1 MSGLAGRLRAA
12 LPADLDA
19 RLTRLDWVDATDSTS
34 SALLRDA
41 ATLPDR
47 ALLLADAQTAGR
59 GRRGRH
65 WSMRPGDGLAMSL
78 FARLPLPPAALGGLS
93 LALGMAC
100 AQALRDGGAATVGV
114 KWPNDLVVDTRK
126 LGGLLVEVARG
137 TAGGSDVVIGLGLN
151 LRLPDDA
158 DPGWIALD
166 ALLPAPDR
174 VDWAARL
181 VVALLRGVDG
191 FARDGFAASAAR
203 WSDYDAWAGRAVRV
217 LAADAVIDGELIG
230 IDADGALRVSTDV
243 GERRFSSADVSLRA
257 P

>member
-12 LPADLDA
+12 LPVGLAA
-19 RLTRLDWVDATDSTS
+19 RLPRLDWVDAIDSTS

-65 WSMRPGDGLAMSL
+65 WTMRPGDGLAMSL

-93 LALGMAC
+93 LALGIAC
-100 AQALRDGGAATVGV
+100 AQALRDGGAAMIGV

-137 TAGGSDVVIGLGLN
+137 AADGSDVVIGLGLN

-158 DPGWIALD
+158 DPAWVALD
-166 ALLPAPDR
+166 ALLPEPER

-181 VVALLRGVDG
+181 AAALLRGVDE
-191 FARDGFAASAAR
+191 FARDGFAAVAGR
-203 WSDYDAWAGRAVRV
+203 WPAYDAWAGRMVRV
-217 LAADAVIDGELIG
+217 LAADAVIDGELVG
-230 IDADGALRVSTDV
+230 IDADGALRVRTDI